1 MRGGAGEGRPRV
13 LTLSPHG
20 PPPLEGFEVVNVPA
34 LKLVETFDP
43 EEVEVSIREAEAIVF
58 TSKTGVKLFFEKMGE
73 RGKELIKEKAVI
85 AIGPKTAEALASYG
99 VKAKVPKEFHS
110 GALAKEL
117 EKHEKVVALRSDKA
131 SKTLREALGNK
142 LKEVVIYKTIR
153 NPSRKIVE
161 EAEKADAIAVSSA
174 EIARALIESFKKYSS
189 LEKLK
194 RMKIAVIGPEAAK
207 PLEEAGVPFVL
218 APEATFEGLRRA
230 LRELL
235 GLTDSTSS
243 KDGREL

>member
-1 MRGGAGEGRPRV
+1 
-13 LTLSPHG
+13 
-20 PPPLEGFEVVNVPA
+20 LEGFEVVNVPA

-43 EEVEVSIREAEAIVF
+43 EEVEEAIQEAEAVVF

-73 RGKELIKEKAVI
+73 RGKELIEKKAVI

-99 VKAKVPKEFHS
+99 VKAKVPEEFHS

-117 EKHEKVVALRSDKA
+117 EKYEKVVALRSDKA
-131 SKTLREALGNK
+131 SKTLREALGDR
-142 LKEVVIYKTIR
+142 LREVVIYKTIR
-153 NPSRKIVE
+153 NPSKRIVE
-161 EAEKADAIAVSSA
+161 EAERADAIAVSSA

-194 RMKIAVIGPEAAK
+194 KMKVAVIGPEAAK

-218 APEATFEGLRRA
+218 APEATFEGLAKA

-235 GLTDSTSS
+235 DLTDSTPS